1 MADTTDMSEHDGAPA
16 PQDHDV
22 VDDGHAGGHGG
33 AHDFQGEPL
42 GPVNL
47 TAWAYALAGACLGLL
62 TAAGLYIAR
71 GA

>member
-1 MADTTDMSEHDGAPA
+1 MAEHDHAPA
-16 PQDHDV
+16 PQDHAV

-33 AHDFQGEPL
+33 AHDFQGEQL

-62 TAAGLYIAR
+62 TAVGLYLAR

>member
-16 PQDHDV
+16 RQDHDV
-22 VDDGHAGGHGG
+22 VDGGHAGGHGG
-33 AHDFQGEPL
+33 GHESQGEPL
-42 GPVNL
+42 GPVDL

-62 TAAGLYIAR
+62 TAAGLYLAR